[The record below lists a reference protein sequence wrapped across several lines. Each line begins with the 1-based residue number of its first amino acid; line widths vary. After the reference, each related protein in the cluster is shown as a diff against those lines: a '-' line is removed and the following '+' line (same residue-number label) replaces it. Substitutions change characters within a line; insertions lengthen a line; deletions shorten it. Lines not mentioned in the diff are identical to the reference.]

1 LDAIRQRWFV
11 AVLLVVFTALS
22 VQYTFKVL
30 THGTAIVRWMEQ
42 LKHLESD
49 DIFERYNYPN
59 PPIMALILSPLI
71 NLPPLAAALLLFCMK
86 VGMTLAVFYWVF
98 RLVEVPQTL
107 FPQWAKALAVLL
119 SLRMIMS
126 DLNHGNINLFI
137 LFLIVAALY
146 AFHRRRDG
154 VAGLVL
160 ALAIS
165 CKVTPALF
173 VPYLIWKRAWKTLV
187 ACTVG
192 LLLFLFCVPSL
203 ALGWDQNIRNLHSWV
218 DGMIVPY
225 VQEGKVTSEHQNQ
238 SLPGLVYRLTTHSP
252 SFSTF
257 DENDQYIPSRYDN
270 VVALDPNQAQWIVRG
285 CMALFTLLVLWTCRT
300 SVTGRH
306 GWRLAAEYSIV
317 VLGMLL
323 FSERTWKH
331 HAVTL
336 VLPFAVVCYCLATRQ
351 FGWKMRSFLIA
362 SLASASMLIASTSTL
377 AAKESTPGL
386 VHVWDQIGKSAQVY
400 GAFVWS
406 YLLLL
411 GALVVLLRS
420 KDHAASVVQSRV
432 ADPGV
437 VIDNPIRDAS
447 ALSA

>member
-1 LDAIRQRWFV
+1 
-11 AVLLVVFTALS
+11 
-22 VQYTFKVL
+22 
-30 THGTAIVRWMEQ
+30 
-42 LKHLESD
+42 
-49 DIFERYNYPN
+49 
-59 PPIMALILSPLI
+59 
-71 NLPPLAAALLLFCMK
+71 
-86 VGMTLAVFYWVF
+86 
-98 RLVEVPQTL
+98 
-107 FPQWAKALAVLL
+107 LL

-173 VPYLIWKRAWKTLV
+173 VPYFIWKRAWKTLV
-187 ACTVG
+187 ACAAG
-192 LLLFLFCVPSL
+192 LLLFLYFVPSL
-203 ALGWDQNIRNLHSWV
+203 ALGWQQNIRDLHSWV

-225 VQEGKVTSEHQNQ
+225 VQEGRVTSEHQNQ
-238 SLPGLVYRLTTHSP
+238 SLPGLVYRLATHSP

-257 DENDQYIPSRYDN
+257 DEKNQYVPLQYDN
-270 VVALDPNQAQWIVRG
+270 ILDLEPKDAQWIVKG
-285 CMALFTLLVLWTCRT
+285 CMAFFVLLVLWACRT
-300 SVTGRH
+300 STVSRE
-306 GWRLAAEYSIV
+306 GWRLAAEYSVV

-336 VLPFAVVCYCLATRQ
+336 VMPFAVVCYCLATGGY
-351 FGWKMRSFLIA
+351 GWKMRSFLIA
-362 SLASASMLIASTSTL
+362 CLTSASLLIASTSTL
-377 AAKESTPGL
+377 AAKESTGGL
-386 VHVWDQIGKSAQVY
+386 VHLWDQVGKSAQVY

-406 YLLLL
+406 YLILLA
-411 GALVVLLRS
+411 ALFVLLRS
-420 KDHAASVVQSRV
+420 KDRAASAVQSRV
-432 ADPGV
+432 ANQCLV
-437 VIDNPIRDAS
+437 VDNPIRDAN